1 MLKVSVVIPARD
13 SQSTIRT
20 TVETLHNQTRR
31 PDEVI
36 IVVGENDFTQ
46 VTIEDFITSGFV
58 TMIVTK
64 PPSDYVRD
72 TQWKRWVGA
81 HKSMGDII
89 FLTDSMILLEENA
102 LENSLRLIE
111 EHQVSVVG
119 GITPGWPNQADNF
132 WAALHDKALVS
143 NLPQFSVTGFLT
155 AENFGKTESLPVTAA
170 LMMTRDVFES
180 VEDDFALEFSKVGAS
195 YEDFALSW
203 LIVKAG
209 YTILVTN
216 QVIAYHKHRINW
228 SEYSKQIGRSGQGA
242 AVMAKMYSDC
252 PLSTRKLKQVKLIK
266 TALLLVVVSGLFTA
280 TVGKWEAIAI
290 GLLLSVIGYS
300 VLGVLNVNKAKK
312 LQAFLFP
319 LFTILLI
326 LNFALHFNK
335 TYTQTSYTPSTVNKY
350 LQIRK

>member
-20 TVETLHNQTRR
+20 TVKTLHNQTRR

-36 IVVGENDFTQ
+36 IVVGKNDFTH
-46 VTIEDFITSGFV
+46 VTIEDFIASGFV

-64 PPSDYVRD
+64 PPNDYVRD
-72 TQWKRWVGA
+72 TQWKRWQGVQ
-81 HKSMGDII
+81 KSLGDII
-89 FLTDSMILLEENA
+89 FLTDSKVFLEEHALENA
-102 LENSLRLIE
+102 LRLME

-119 GITPGWPNQADNF
+119 GITPAWPDQEDNF

-143 NLPQFSVTGFLT
+143 NLPQFSVAGLIT

-170 LMMTRDVFES
+170 LMMTRDVFEK

-195 YEDFALSW
+195 YEDFVLSW

-216 QVIAYHKHRINW
+216 QVIGYHKHRINW
-228 SEYSKQIGRSGQGA
+228 SGYFMQLGRSGQGA
-242 AVMAKMYSDC
+242 AVMAKMYPDC
-252 PLSTRKLKQVKLIK
+252 PFGARRLKQVNLIK
-266 TALLLVVVSGLFTA
+266 IALLLVVVSGLFA
-280 TVGKWEAIAI
+280 AMVDKGAAIAV
-290 GLLLSVIGYS
+290 GLLLSVVGYL
-300 VLGVLNVNKAKK
+300 VLGVLNVIKAKK

-335 TYTQTSYTPSTVNKY
+335 TYAQTSYDPFAVKKY
-350 LQIRK
+350 LQIN